1 MQVALQVS
9 TAAPSPSAALLA
21 RRALVASFSRAELR
35 SDMAAGDARGLMRL
49 VGQLRVAGCQVQPQ
63 QLRERLLAHDSAEL
77 LDNFNQP
84 VLVRLQPAATERSS
98 AAASSRPSAAT
109 AAAAN
114 HSTQAR
120 REGVARAHHPLELTC
135 AC

>member
-1 MQVALQVS
+1 MQVAFQVS
-9 TAAPSPSAALLA
+9 NAAPSLSATLLA
-21 RRALVASFSRAELR
+21 RRALVAGFSRAELR

-77 LDNFNQP
+77 LDRFNQP
-84 VLVRLQPAATERSS
+84 VLVRLQPAAAERS
-98 AAASSRPSAAT
+98 AAAGSRPSAAAT
-109 AAAAN
+109 R
-114 HSTQAR
+114 STEAR

>member
-1 MQVALQVS
+1 MQVSLHVS

-63 QLRERLLAHDSAEL
+63 QLRERLLSHDSAEL
-77 LDNFNQP
+77 LDRFNQP
-84 VLVRLQPAATERSS
+84 VLVRLQPAAAERSV
-98 AAASSRPSAAT
+98 AASRRPSAAAT
-109 AAAAN
+109 R
-114 HSTQAR
+114 STEAR
-120 REGVARAHHPLELTC
+120 R
-135 AC
+135 

>member
-1 MQVALQVS
+1 MQVFSHVS

-35 SDMAAGDARGLMRL
+35 SEMAAGDARGLMRL

-63 QLRERLLAHDSAEL
+63 QLRDRLLAHGSAEL
-77 LDNFNQP
+77 LDSFNQP
-84 VLVRLQPAATERSS
+84 VLVRLQPAATQQTT
-98 AAASSRPSAAT
+98 AAT
-109 AAAAN
+109 VREVTAAN
-114 HSTQAR
+114 RSTQAR